1 MADIKDKISYFL
13 EQVQDWLPSIIED
26 KMKRQEQQQA
36 LDNALRV
43 IIAQGEEQRKTKSFG
58 TGEDILKSF
67 FDPTYFNKLNIPA
80 LQALAWAFKIDPK
93 LIREMGIQV
102 PADLNQDIEKA
113 NAVAWQA
120 EKDRMAGNYPTENI
134 GQAFSRYFGPA
145 MMEKLASG
153 ASAVSEAAKN
163 RALEER
169 RLAVQEKGIPLK
181 EREVGVSE
189 GQLKARWKELA
200 GQIGDMTP
208 QEARKKLDK
217 LEVER
222 RRYQARAART
232 KDLWGAPI
240 PEDEIKARKSVIAEI
255 EREEDE
261 IKKKFHMK
269 DKAAVTETGRITA
282 TNPETGEKIYW
293 DEKLKK
299 WIPLK

>member
-1 MADIKDKISYFL
+1 M
-13 EQVQDWLPSIIED
+13 
-26 KMKRQEQQQA
+26 
-36 LDNALRV
+36 
-43 IIAQGEEQRKTKSFG
+43 
-58 TGEDILKSF
+58 
-67 FDPTYFNKLNIPA
+67 
-80 LQALAWAFKIDPK
+80 
-93 LIREMGIQV
+93 
-102 PADLNQDIEKA
+102 
-113 NAVAWQA
+113 
-120 EKDRMAGNYPTENI
+120 
-134 GQAFSRYFGPA
+134 
-145 MMEKLASG
+145 
-153 ASAVSEAAKN
+153 SEAAKN

-200 GQIGDMTP
+200 GQIGDMTAK
-208 QEARKKLDK
+208 EARKKLDK

-232 KDLWGAPI
+232 KDLWGEPI
-240 PEDEIKARKSVIAEI
+240 PEDEIKTTKSVIAEI